1 MTSKYER
8 KYLTTTT
15 TTIIITIF
23 FFVLDINLL
32 SSMCIIIKIHIG
44 LSNPLGHPPNPPEL
58 DLPPPDLTSL
68 VVRHGSKLS
77 NPTPRGLIA
86 NFTFQN
92 PWHPTR
98 TETII
103 LFGKILRI
111 LDQIRRDPSRSDDV
125 LVFLNSDPAILSLPS
140 LRSSVPQLRSGHS
153 WSSFTHIRCYL
164 LKFTQIRPRSNLLLH
179 SNLLKFGSIGLDLT

>member
-58 DLPPPDLTSL
+58 DLPPPNLTSL

-77 NPTPRGLIA
+77 NPTPRGLVA
-86 NFTFQN
+86 SFTFQN
-92 PWHPTR
+92 LWHPTR

-153 WSSFTHIRCYL
+153 WSSFAQIWCSLTP
-164 LKFTQIRPRSNLLLH
+164 IRPPLIFLH
-179 SNLLKFGSIGLDLT
+179 SYPVLFAQIHSNPTKI